1 MLNASEVKRDLNIEI
16 CKAENGNTTL
26 METLC

>member
-1 MLNASEVKRDLNIEI
+1 MLNATEVKRDLNIKI
-16 CKAENGNTTL
+16 YQAENGNTTL